1 MEQEIASII
10 NLIKSI
16 AGDKI
21 EYLYH
26 KVPIN
31 FTKPTIYFPVPEFKT
46 NLSSTSCYEVSYMWL
61 IKVFAPTT
69 EKAYGIARNIVLSI
83 ASNRYLIPL
92 INEDGTKVK
101 RGFTILEPKISKAD
115 NGVYTIEI
123 DWDSVRLYTE
133 KEVLKMRKHFENYY
147 ITGR

>member
-10 NLIKSI
+10 NYIMSVVDSKTEKCL
-16 AGDKI
+16 
-21 EYLYH
+21 H
-26 KVPIN
+26 KVPVD
-31 FTKPTIYFPVPEFKT
+31 FTKPSIYFPVLEFST
-46 NLSSTSCYEVSYMWL
+46 SLSSISSYKISYMWL
-61 IKVFAPTT
+61 IKVFASTT
-69 EKAYGIARNIVLSI
+69 EKAYVMARDIVQSI
-83 ASNRYLIPL
+83 ADNRYLIPL
-92 INEDGTKVK
+92 INKDGTKSDK
-101 RGFTILEPKISKAD
+101 SFTVDEPKISKAD